1 VKSASLQFTTNYKFR
16 FVGESGRMTFVPSES
31 LTEQIAQYLGN
42 QIVTGEL
49 KAGDRIQ
56 ELRVADELNVSR
68 GSVREAL
75 LILER
80 RHLIQILPRRGAVVA
95 EMTESEVRALYE
107 LWFLLLDKIARNAVD
122 MWTENDLVQ
131 FTELVLRMGE
141 YAQKNDLEKFFET
154 SVLFYEKIYP
164 FANNSFLVQVLE
176 DLLPAAKR
184 AAYIIL
190 SGGQGKLNKL
200 HQFFM
205 EMIQHMLDRDVESAA
220 ARLKALGN
228 EWQEQ
233 VLAAIRKIDS
243 EKK

>member
-1 VKSASLQFTTNYKFR
+1 
-16 FVGESGRMTFVPSES
+16 MTFKPSES

-42 QIVTGEL
+42 QIVNGQL
-49 KAGDRIQ
+49 KAGDRMQ
-56 ELRVADELNVSR
+56 ELRIAEELNVSR

-80 RHLIQILPRRGAVVA
+80 RHLIHILPRRGAVVA

-107 LWFLLLDKIARNAVD
+107 LWFLLLDKVSRNAVD
-122 MWTENDLVQ
+122 MWTQDDLVR
-131 FTELVLRMGE
+131 FTDLVLRMGQ
-141 YAQKNDLEKFFET
+141 YAEKNDLEKFFET
-154 SVLFYEKIYP
+154 SVEFYEKIYA

-190 SGGQGKLNKL
+190 SGGQAELNKL

-205 EMIQHMLDRDVESAA
+205 EMIQYMLDRDVERAS
-220 ARLKALGN
+220 ARLQALGN
-228 EWQEQ
+228 EWQAQ
-233 VLAAIRKIDS
+233 VLGAIRKLAA
-243 EKK
+243 EKP

>member
-1 VKSASLQFTTNYKFR
+1 
-16 FVGESGRMTFVPSES
+16 MTFKPSES

-42 QIVTGEL
+42 QIVNGQL

-56 ELRVADELNVSR
+56 ELRIAEELNVSR

-75 LILER
+75 LILDR
-80 RHLIQILPRRGAVVA
+80 RHLIHILPRRGAVVA

-107 LWFLLLDKIARNAVD
+107 LWFLLLDKVSRNAVD
-122 MWTENDLVQ
+122 MWTQDDLVR
-131 FTELVLRMGE
+131 FTDLVLRMGQ
-141 YAQKNDLEKFFET
+141 YAEKNDLEKFFET
-154 SVLFYEKIYP
+154 SVEFYEKIYA

-190 SGGQGKLNKL
+190 SGGQAELNKL

-205 EMIQHMLDRDVESAA
+205 EMIQYMLDRDVERAS
-220 ARLKALGN
+220 ARLQALGN
-228 EWQEQ
+228 EWQAQ
-233 VLAAIRKIDS
+233 VLGAIRKLAA
-243 EKK
+243 EKP

>member
-1 VKSASLQFTTNYKFR
+1 
-16 FVGESGRMTFVPSES
+16 MTFVPSES

-190 SGGQGKLNKL
+190 SGGQGGLNKL

>member
-1 VKSASLQFTTNYKFR
+1 
-16 FVGESGRMTFVPSES
+16 MTFKPSES

-42 QIVTGEL
+42 QIVIGQL

-56 ELRVADELNVSR
+56 ELRVAEELNVSR

-95 EMTESEVRALYE
+95 EMTEAEVRALYE
-107 LWFLLLDKIARNAVD
+107 LWFLLLDKVSRNAVD
-122 MWTENDLVQ
+122 MWTENDLVL
-131 FTELVLRMGE
+131 FTDLVLRMGE
-141 YAQKNDLEKFFET
+141 FAQKNDLEKFFET
-154 SVLFYEKIYP
+154 SVEFYEKIYP

-190 SGGQGKLNKL
+190 SGGQGELDKL
-200 HQFFM
+200 HRFFM
-205 EMIQHMLDRDVESAA
+205 EMIRYMLDRDVESASV
-220 ARLKALGN
+220 RLKALGN

-233 VLAAIRKIDS
+233 VLAAIGKIAAERK
-243 EKK
+243 

>member
-1 VKSASLQFTTNYKFR
+1 
-16 FVGESGRMTFVPSES
+16 MTFVPSES

-95 EMTESEVRALYE
+95 EMTESEVRALHE

-190 SGGQGKLNKL
+190 SGGQGELNKL

>member
-1 VKSASLQFTTNYKFR
+1 
-16 FVGESGRMTFVPSES
+16 MTFVPSES

-95 EMTESEVRALYE
+95 EMTESEVRALCE

-164 FANNSFLVQVLE
+164 FANNSFLVQALE

-190 SGGQGKLNKL
+190 SGGQGELNKL

>member
-1 VKSASLQFTTNYKFR
+1 
-16 FVGESGRMTFVPSES
+16 MTFVPSES

-107 LWFLLLDKIARNAVD
+107 LWFLLLDKIARIAVD

-190 SGGQGKLNKL
+190 IGGQGELNKL

>member
-1 VKSASLQFTTNYKFR
+1 
-16 FVGESGRMTFVPSES
+16 MTFKPSES

-42 QIVTGEL
+42 QIVNGQL

-56 ELRVADELNVSR
+56 ELRIAEELNVSR

-80 RHLIQILPRRGAVVA
+80 RHLIHILPRRGAVVA

-107 LWFLLLDKIARNAVD
+107 LWFLLLDKVSRNAVD
-122 MWTENDLVQ
+122 MWTQDDLVR
-131 FTELVLRMGE
+131 FTDLVLRMGQ
-141 YAQKNDLEKFFET
+141 YAEKNDLEKFFET
-154 SVLFYEKIYP
+154 SVEFYEKIYE

-190 SGGQGKLNKL
+190 SGGQAELNKL

-205 EMIQHMLDRDVESAA
+205 EMIQYMLDRDVERAS
-220 ARLKALGN
+220 ARLQALGN
-228 EWQEQ
+228 EWQAQ
-233 VLAAIRKIDS
+233 VLGAIRKLAA
-243 EKK
+243 EKP

>member
-1 VKSASLQFTTNYKFR
+1 
-16 FVGESGRMTFVPSES
+16 MTFVPSES

-131 FTELVLRMGE
+131 FTELVSRMGE

-154 SVLFYEKIYP
+154 SMLFYEKIYP

-190 SGGQGKLNKL
+190 SGGQGELNKL

>member
-1 VKSASLQFTTNYKFR
+1 
-16 FVGESGRMTFVPSES
+16 MTFVPSES

-131 FTELVLRMGE
+131 FTELVLRIGE

-190 SGGQGKLNKL
+190 SGGQGELNKL

>member
-1 VKSASLQFTTNYKFR
+1 
-16 FVGESGRMTFVPSES
+16 MTFVPSES

-164 FANNSFLVQVLE
+164 FANNSLLVQVLE

-190 SGGQGKLNKL
+190 SGGQGELNKL

>member
-1 VKSASLQFTTNYKFR
+1 
-16 FVGESGRMTFVPSES
+16 MTFVPSES

-141 YAQKNDLEKFFET
+141 YAQKNDLEKLFET

-190 SGGQGKLNKL
+190 SGGQGELNKL

>member
-1 VKSASLQFTTNYKFR
+1 
-16 FVGESGRMTFVPSES
+16 MTFVPSES

>member
-1 VKSASLQFTTNYKFR
+1 
-16 FVGESGRMTFVPSES
+16 MTFKPSES

-42 QIVTGEL
+42 QIVNGQL

-56 ELRVADELNVSR
+56 ELRIAEELNVSR

-80 RHLIQILPRRGAVVA
+80 RHLIHILPRRGAVVA

-107 LWFLLLDKIARNAVD
+107 LWFLLLDKVSRNAVD
-122 MWTENDLVQ
+122 MWTQDDLVR
-131 FTELVLRMGE
+131 FTDLVLRMGQ
-141 YAQKNDLEKFFET
+141 YAEKNDLEKFFET
-154 SVLFYEKIYP
+154 SVEFYEKIYA

-176 DLLPAAKR
+176 DLLPAARR

-190 SGGQGKLNKL
+190 SGGQAELNKL

-205 EMIQHMLDRDVESAA
+205 EMIQYMLDRDVERAS
-220 ARLKALGN
+220 ARLQALGN
-228 EWQEQ
+228 EWQAQ
-233 VLAAIRKIDS
+233 VLGAIRKLAA
-243 EKK
+243 EKP

>member
-1 VKSASLQFTTNYKFR
+1 
-16 FVGESGRMTFVPSES
+16 MTFKPSES

-42 QIVTGEL
+42 QIVIGQL

-56 ELRVADELNVSR
+56 ELRVAEELNVSR

-95 EMTESEVRALYE
+95 EMTEAEVRALYE
-107 LWFLLLDKIARNAVD
+107 LWFLLLDKVSRNAVD

-131 FTELVLRMGE
+131 FTDLVLRMGE
-141 YAQKNDLEKFFET
+141 FAQKNDLEKFFET
-154 SVLFYEKIYP
+154 SVEFYEKIYP

-190 SGGQGKLNKL
+190 SGGQGELNKL

-205 EMIQHMLDRDVESAA
+205 EMIQYMLDRDVESAA

-233 VLAAIRKIDS
+233 VLAAIRKIAA
-243 EKK
+243 ERK

>member
-1 VKSASLQFTTNYKFR
+1 
-16 FVGESGRMTFVPSES
+16 MTFVPSES

-154 SVLFYEKIYP
+154 SMLFYEKIYP

-190 SGGQGKLNKL
+190 SGGQGELNKL

>member
-1 VKSASLQFTTNYKFR
+1 
-16 FVGESGRMTFVPSES
+16 MTFVPSES

-95 EMTESEVRALYE
+95 EMTESEVRALCE

-190 SGGQGKLNKL
+190 SGGQGELNKL

-233 VLAAIRKIDS
+233 VLAAIRKTDS

>member
-1 VKSASLQFTTNYKFR
+1 
-16 FVGESGRMTFVPSES
+16 MTFVPSES

-190 SGGQGKLNKL
+190 SGGQGELNKL

>member
-1 VKSASLQFTTNYKFR
+1 
-16 FVGESGRMTFVPSES
+16 MTFKPSES

-42 QIVTGEL
+42 QIVNGQL

-56 ELRVADELNVSR
+56 ELRIAEELNVSR

-80 RHLIQILPRRGAVVA
+80 RHLIHILPRRGAVVA

-107 LWFLLLDKIARNAVD
+107 LWFLLLDKVSRNAVD
-122 MWTENDLVQ
+122 MWTQDDLVR
-131 FTELVLRMGE
+131 FTDLVLRMGQ
-141 YAQKNDLEKFFET
+141 YAEKNDLEKFFET
-154 SVLFYEKIYP
+154 SVEFYEKIYA

-176 DLLPAAKR
+176 DLLHAAKR

-190 SGGQGKLNKL
+190 SGGQAELNKL

-205 EMIQHMLDRDVESAA
+205 EMIQYMLDRDVERAS
-220 ARLKALGN
+220 ARLQALGN
-228 EWQEQ
+228 EWQAQ
-233 VLAAIRKIDS
+233 VLGAIRKLAA
-243 EKK
+243 EKP

>member
-1 VKSASLQFTTNYKFR
+1 
-16 FVGESGRMTFVPSES
+16 MTFVPSES

-190 SGGQGKLNKL
+190 SGGQGELNTL

>member
-1 VKSASLQFTTNYKFR
+1 
-16 FVGESGRMTFVPSES
+16 MTFVPSES

-107 LWFLLLDKIARNAVD
+107 LWFLLLGKIARNAVD

-190 SGGQGKLNKL
+190 SGGQGELNKL

>member
-1 VKSASLQFTTNYKFR
+1 
-16 FVGESGRMTFVPSES
+16 MTFVPSES

-164 FANNSFLVQVLE
+164 FTNNSFLVQVLE

-190 SGGQGKLNKL
+190 SGGQGELNKL

>member
-1 VKSASLQFTTNYKFR
+1 
-16 FVGESGRMTFVPSES
+16 MTFVPSES

-107 LWFLLLDKIARNAVD
+107 LWFLLLDKIARNAVN

-190 SGGQGKLNKL
+190 RGGQGELNKL

-205 EMIQHMLDRDVESAA
+205 EMIQYMLDRDVESAA

>member
-1 VKSASLQFTTNYKFR
+1 
-16 FVGESGRMTFVPSES
+16 MTFKPSES

-80 RHLIQILPRRGAVVA
+80 RHLIQILARRGAVVA

-131 FTELVLRMGE
+131 FTDLVLRMGE
-141 YAQKNDLEKFFET
+141 FAQKNDLEKFFES
-154 SVLFYEKIYP
+154 SVEFYEKIYP

-190 SGGQGKLNKL
+190 SGGQGELNKL

-233 VLAAIRKIDS
+233 VIAAIRKINS

>member
-1 VKSASLQFTTNYKFR
+1 
-16 FVGESGRMTFVPSES
+16 MTFKPSES

-42 QIVTGEL
+42 QIVIGQL

-56 ELRVADELNVSR
+56 ELRVAEELNVSR

-95 EMTESEVRALYE
+95 EMTEAEVRALYE
-107 LWFLLLDKIARNAVD
+107 LWFLLLDKVSRNAVD
-122 MWTENDLVQ
+122 MWTENDLVL
-131 FTELVLRMGE
+131 FTDLVLRMGE
-141 YAQKNDLEKFFET
+141 FAQKNDLEKFFET
-154 SVLFYEKIYP
+154 SVEFYEKIYP

-190 SGGQGKLNKL
+190 SGGQGELDKL
-200 HQFFM
+200 HRFFM
-205 EMIQHMLDRDVESAA
+205 EMIQYMLDRDVESASV
-220 ARLKALGN
+220 RLKALGN

-233 VLAAIRKIDS
+233 VLAAIRKIAA
-243 EKK
+243 ERK

>member
-1 VKSASLQFTTNYKFR
+1 
-16 FVGESGRMTFVPSES
+16 MTFVPSES

-107 LWFLLLDKIARNAVD
+107 LWFMLLDKIARNAVN

-190 SGGQGKLNKL
+190 SGGQGELNKL

>member
-1 VKSASLQFTTNYKFR
+1 
-16 FVGESGRMTFVPSES
+16 MTFKPSES

-42 QIVTGEL
+42 QIVNGQL

-56 ELRVADELNVSR
+56 ELRIAEELNVSR

-80 RHLIQILPRRGAVVA
+80 RHLIHILPRRGAVVA

-107 LWFLLLDKIARNAVD
+107 LWFLLLDKVSRNAVD
-122 MWTENDLVQ
+122 MWTQDDLVR
-131 FTELVLRMGE
+131 FTDLVLRMGQ
-141 YAQKNDLEKFFET
+141 YAEKNDLEKFFET
-154 SVLFYEKIYP
+154 SVEFYEKIYAL
-164 FANNSFLVQVLE
+164 ANNSFLVQVLE

-190 SGGQGKLNKL
+190 SGGQVELNKL

-205 EMIQHMLDRDVESAA
+205 EMIQYMLDRDVERAS
-220 ARLKALGN
+220 ARLQALGN
-228 EWQEQ
+228 EWQAQ
-233 VLAAIRKIDS
+233 VLGAIRKLAA
-243 EKK
+243 EKP

>member
-1 VKSASLQFTTNYKFR
+1 
-16 FVGESGRMTFVPSES
+16 MTFVPSES

-190 SGGQGKLNKL
+190 SGGQGELNKL

-220 ARLKALGN
+220 VRLKALGN

>member
-1 VKSASLQFTTNYKFR
+1 
-16 FVGESGRMTFVPSES
+16 MTFKPSES

-42 QIVTGEL
+42 QIVIGQL

-56 ELRVADELNVSR
+56 ELRVAEELNVSR

-95 EMTESEVRALYE
+95 EMTEAEVRALYE
-107 LWFLLLDKIARNAVD
+107 LWFLLLDKVSRNAVD
-122 MWTENDLVQ
+122 MWTENDLVL
-131 FTELVLRMGE
+131 FTDLVLRMGE
-141 YAQKNDLEKFFET
+141 FAQKNDLEKFFET
-154 SVLFYEKIYP
+154 SVEFYEKIYP

-184 AAYIIL
+184 AAYIIF
-190 SGGQGKLNKL
+190 SGGQGELDKL
-200 HQFFM
+200 HRFFM
-205 EMIQHMLDRDVESAA
+205 EMIQYMLDRDVESASV
-220 ARLKALGN
+220 RLKALGN

-233 VLAAIRKIDS
+233 VLAAIRKIAA
-243 EKK
+243 ERK

>member
-1 VKSASLQFTTNYKFR
+1 
-16 FVGESGRMTFVPSES
+16 MTFVPSES

-95 EMTESEVRALYE
+95 EMTESEVRALCE

-190 SGGQGKLNKL
+190 SGGQGELNKL

-233 VLAAIRKIDS
+233 VLEAIRKIDS

>member
-1 VKSASLQFTTNYKFR
+1 
-16 FVGESGRMTFVPSES
+16 MTFKPSES

-42 QIVTGEL
+42 QIVNGQL

-56 ELRVADELNVSR
+56 ELRIAEELNVSR

-80 RHLIQILPRRGAVVA
+80 RHLIHILPRRGAVVA

-107 LWFLLLDKIARNAVD
+107 LWFLLLDKVSRNAVD
-122 MWTENDLVQ
+122 MWTQDDLVR
-131 FTELVLRMGE
+131 FTDLVLRMGQ
-141 YAQKNDLEKFFET
+141 YAEKNDLEKFFET
-154 SVLFYEKIYP
+154 SVEFYEKIYA
-164 FANNSFLVQVLE
+164 FANNSFLFQVLE

-190 SGGQGKLNKL
+190 SGGQAELNKL

-205 EMIQHMLDRDVESAA
+205 EMIQYMLDRDVERAS
-220 ARLKALGN
+220 ARLQALGN
-228 EWQEQ
+228 EWQAQ
-233 VLAAIRKIDS
+233 VLGAIRKLAA
-243 EKK
+243 EKP

>member
-1 VKSASLQFTTNYKFR
+1 
-16 FVGESGRMTFVPSES
+16 MTFKPSES

-42 QIVTGEL
+42 QIVNGQL

-56 ELRVADELNVSR
+56 ELRIAEELNVSR

-80 RHLIQILPRRGAVVA
+80 RHLIHILPRRGAVVA

-107 LWFLLLDKIARNAVD
+107 LWFLLLDKVSRNAVD
-122 MWTENDLVQ
+122 MWTQDDLVR
-131 FTELVLRMGE
+131 FTDLVLRMGQ
-141 YAQKNDLEKFFET
+141 YAEKNDLEKFFET
-154 SVLFYEKIYP
+154 SVEFYEKNYA

-190 SGGQGKLNKL
+190 SGGQAELNKL

-205 EMIQHMLDRDVESAA
+205 EMIQYMLDRDDERAS
-220 ARLKALGN
+220 ARLQALGN
-228 EWQEQ
+228 EWQAQ
-233 VLAAIRKIDS
+233 VLGAIRKLAA
-243 EKK
+243 EKP

>member
-1 VKSASLQFTTNYKFR
+1 
-16 FVGESGRMTFVPSES
+16 MTFVPSES

-184 AAYIIL
+184 AAYIIF
-190 SGGQGKLNKL
+190 SGGQGELNKL

>member
-1 VKSASLQFTTNYKFR
+1 
-16 FVGESGRMTFVPSES
+16 MTFVPSES

-95 EMTESEVRALYE
+95 EMTESEVRALCE

-164 FANNSFLVQVLE
+164 FANNSLLVQVLE

-190 SGGQGKLNKL
+190 SGGQGELNKL

-233 VLAAIRKIDS
+233 VLAAIRKTDS

>member
-1 VKSASLQFTTNYKFR
+1 
-16 FVGESGRMTFVPSES
+16 MTFKPSES

-42 QIVTGEL
+42 QIVNGQL

-56 ELRVADELNVSR
+56 ELRIAEELNVSR

-80 RHLIQILPRRGAVVA
+80 RHLIHILPRRGAVVA

-107 LWFLLLDKIARNAVD
+107 LWFLLLDKVSRNAVD
-122 MWTENDLVQ
+122 MWTQDDLVR
-131 FTELVLRMGE
+131 FTDQVLRMGQ
-141 YAQKNDLEKFFET
+141 YAEKNDLEKFFET
-154 SVLFYEKIYP
+154 SVEFYEKIYA

-190 SGGQGKLNKL
+190 SGGQAELNKL

-205 EMIQHMLDRDVESAA
+205 EMIQYMLDRDVERAS
-220 ARLKALGN
+220 ARLQALGN
-228 EWQEQ
+228 EWQAQ
-233 VLAAIRKIDS
+233 VLGAIRKLAA
-243 EKK
+243 EKP

>member
-1 VKSASLQFTTNYKFR
+1 
-16 FVGESGRMTFVPSES
+16 MTFVPSES

-176 DLLPAAKR
+176 DLLSAAKR

-190 SGGQGKLNKL
+190 SGGQGELNKL

>member
-1 VKSASLQFTTNYKFR
+1 
-16 FVGESGRMTFVPSES
+16 MTFKPSES

-42 QIVTGEL
+42 QIVIGQL

-56 ELRVADELNVSR
+56 ELRVAEELNVSR

-95 EMTESEVRALYE
+95 EMTEAEVRALYE
-107 LWFLLLDKIARNAVD
+107 LWFLLLDKVSRNAVD
-122 MWTENDLVQ
+122 MWAENDLVL
-131 FTELVLRMGE
+131 FTDLVLRMGE
-141 YAQKNDLEKFFET
+141 FAQKNDLEKFFET
-154 SVLFYEKIYP
+154 SVEFYEKIYP

-190 SGGQGKLNKL
+190 SGGQGELDKL
-200 HQFFM
+200 HRFFM
-205 EMIQHMLDRDVESAA
+205 EMIQYMLDRDVESASV
-220 ARLKALGN
+220 RLKALGN

-233 VLAAIRKIDS
+233 VLAAIRKIAA
-243 EKK
+243 ERK